1 MVNEGAETA
10 VTGSEVRVTELIE
23 PMNDVS
29 PVRQVEAQ
37 FRGNGGRAPT
47 FTEVVYAHHDWWR
60 ARQSGTP
67 DPAAEAAYDSVL
79 TAFEARHGRIVR
91 AYWCSEVES
100 AVALT
105 ERRRWGGLRAPVFG
119 FHRESDWATK
129 TAPAVAAELHNCDE
143 LAVRANAVLTG
154 VRKRICL
161 ELVVACAAH
170 LLSLVDTPAGPAT
183 NAKTAAAVE
192 HERVEI
198 KKVKDYYCDA
208 ANGQAQLIYF
218 GGIATVM
225 LVLAALG
232 SLWLS
237 ITWATPVAALI
248 GGAIGA
254 VVSVVQRINSGSF
267 ELDYD
272 VGGPYIFFLGGL
284 RPLIGGAFA
293 VAISFAFD
301 GGLLHLPVSANE
313 TTSHRHLALLVIS
326 FLAGFSERFAQDTLT
341 SVLPEAKS
349 APSPPPAASPSS
361 GTAPEPA
368 PDAPP
373 ERSTS

>member
-1 MVNEGAETA
+1 
-10 VTGSEVRVTELIE
+10 
-23 PMNDVS
+23 
-29 PVRQVEAQ
+29 
-37 FRGNGGRAPT
+37 
-47 FTEVVYAHHDWWR
+47 VYAHHGWWR
-60 ARQSGTP
+60 SHQSGTP
-67 DPAAEAAYDSVL
+67 DPAAEATYDEVL
-79 TAFEARHGRIVR
+79 SAFEAHSGQIVR
-91 AYWCSEVES
+91 AYWCSEIES

-105 ERRRWGGLRAPVFG
+105 ERRRLGGLRSPAFG

-129 TAPAVAAELHNCDE
+129 SAPEVATELHRCDE

-154 VRKRICL
+154 VRQRICL

-170 LLSLVDTPAGPAT
+170 LLSLVDTRAGVGDE
-183 NAKTAAAVE
+183 AKTAAAVE
-192 HERVEI
+192 VEREQM
-198 KKVKDYYCDA
+198 KKVQAYYCEA

-225 LVLAALG
+225 VAIAAICT
-232 SLWLS
+232 LWLS
-237 ITWATPVAALI
+237 LTWAAPIAALI
-248 GGAIGA
+248 AGAIGA

-301 GGLLHLPVSANE
+301 GGLLHAPVAASENAD
-313 TTSHRHLALLVIS
+313 HRRLALLVIS

-341 SVLPEAKS
+341 SVLPDSKT
-349 APSPPPAASPSS
+349 APAAAPVAPPP
-361 GTAPEPA
+361 T
-368 PDAPP
+368 